1 MFEQFGEIK
10 SYKLMKNSIGL
21 TAFVCYEDPLG
32 VDKEYGPDCA
42 RKAIKDLH
50 GKELQA
56 GLNLYVKY
64 AMKKSDRED
73 EKKKESFIDNNSMV
87 RCNLFVK
94 NFPVHWD
101 KELATILM
109 NQLGVNKVVAIRLLK
124 ENNNGVVQSIQAYN
138 TNPTKYSLNA
148 MEYKNQKL
156 QNNAI
161 FEGQTLKIN
170 FEIQEERKIQKEDTK
185 EKS

>member
-1 MFEQFGEIK
+1 
-10 SYKLMKNSIGL
+10 
-21 TAFVCYEDPLG
+21 
-32 VDKEYGPDCA
+32 
-42 RKAIKDLH
+42 
-50 GKELQA
+50 
-56 GLNLYVKY
+56 
-64 AMKKSDRED
+64 
-73 EKKKESFIDNNSMV
+73 
-87 RCNLFVK
+87 
-94 NFPVHWD
+94 
-101 KELATILM
+101 M